1 MSLKIEVYL
10 SFSHK
15 IPNFFLKMSS
25 TDNPNLPLL
34 LDAPLQSFG
43 FEIHQVSPHKVAG
56 RLLVSSICCQVDLYY
71 IFPTPLPS
79 NLFPSS
85 LLNSSILLLFCFRK
99 PFKVLHGGV
108 SALIAESLASM
119 GAHKASG
126 YQRVAGIHLSINHL
140 KSAALGELVIAEAVP
155 VTVGRTIQ
163 VVFFYLIRIILSF
176 YYIIIIIIIIIYLF
190 KWIEIYKANQTDCDV
205 LLSSFL
211 FLYSLGKLENEQKI

>member
-1 MSLKIEVYL
+1 
-10 SFSHK
+10 
-15 IPNFFLKMSS
+15 MSS

-56 RLLVSSICCQVDLYY
+56 RLLVSSICCQ
-71 IFPTPLPS
+71 
-79 NLFPSS
+79 
-85 LLNSSILLLFCFRK
+85 

-163 VVFFYLIRIILSF
+163 V
-176 YYIIIIIIIIIYLF
+176 
-190 KWIEIYKANQTDCDV
+190 WDV
-205 LLSSFL
+205 QLWKDL
-211 FLYSLGKLENEQKI
+211 KEQKVVVSTARVTLLCNMPVPKHVQNAADALKKFSKL

>member
-15 IPNFFLKMSS
+15 IPNLFLKMSS
-25 TDNPNLPLL
+25 TDNPNPPLL

-163 VVFFYLIRIILSF
+163 V
-176 YYIIIIIIIIIYLF
+176 
-190 KWIEIYKANQTDCDV
+190 WDV
-205 LLSSFL
+205 QLWKDL
-211 FLYSLGKLENEQKI
+211 KEQKVVVSTARVTLLCNMPVPKHVQNAADALKKFSKL